1 MKNKT
6 SNIMLVVS
14 VLMITIYVGL
24 NFVSLLKVG
33 SCLDSSITVSFFT
46 FWTGEIFALAGIKIT
61 KVKHG
66 NSTDDVDNTDDLDTF
81 DYNYDEDT
89 DESGDLG

>member
-1 MKNKT
+1 MKNKI
-6 SNIMLVVS
+6 SNIMLVIS

-24 NFVSLLKVG
+24 NFISLLKVG

-66 NSTDDVDNTDDLDTF
+66 NSTDDIEDLDTF
-81 DYNYDEDT
+81 DYDENT